1 MFSREKKRPPKKEK
15 IKFLVSF
22 RIFVILSAKKITVF
36 SYLPPVRKKEFPVS
50 SVCHSFAKNLSFSFP
65 SFIRKKKKFT
75 LLFRRSP
82 VTCRPS
88 ERKRSFPFFLFFRL
102 SERKKTRRFSFICR
116 LFEKRELAAF
126 FFLYVSRKKSRRLL
140 LSSFLFTTVKKRF
153 LDLVFQCPFNNGRRL
168 FTIFVLR
175 EILL

>member
-102 SERKKTRRFSFICR
+102 SERKKTRRFSFIYR
-116 LFEKRELAAF
+116 PFEKRKLAAF
-126 FFLYVSRKKSRRLL
+126 LSFVARLRKESSPLFSFSMSPGRNPAGFCCLPFFLR
-140 LSSFLFTTVKKRF
+140 
-153 LDLVFQCPFNNGRRL
+153 P
-168 FTIFVLR
+168 
-175 EILL
+175 

>member
-1 MFSREKKRPPKKEK
+1 MIYVFPRKKTAARKRKNKISRLFPHIRH
-15 IKFLVSF
+15 SF
-22 RIFVILSAKKITVF
+22 RKKNYCF
-36 SYLPPVRKKEFPVS
+36 LLFAACSEKEFPVS

-102 SERKKTRRFSFICR
+102 SERKKTRRFSFIYR
-116 LFEKRELAAF
+116 PFEKRKLVAF
-126 FFLYVSRKKSRRLL
+126 LSFVACLRKENSSLFFH
-140 LSSFLFTTVKKRF
+140 LSPV
-153 LDLVFQCPFNNGRRL
+153 
-168 FTIFVLR
+168 
-175 EILL
+175 

>member
-1 MFSREKKRPPKKEK
+1 MFSREKKRPPEKEK

-22 RIFVILSAKKITVF
+22 RIFVILSAKKLLF
-36 SYLPPVRKKEFPVS
+36 SLICRLFERKEFPVS

-102 SERKKTRRFSFICR
+102 SERKKTRRFSFIYR
-116 LFEKRELAAF
+116 PFEKRKLVAF
-126 FFLYVSRKKSRRLL
+126 LSFVACLRKENSSLFFH
-140 LSSFLFTTVKKRF
+140 LSPV
-153 LDLVFQCPFNNGRRL
+153 
-168 FTIFVLR
+168 
-175 EILL
+175 